1 MSEMISPKYLMKLVK
16 EVNDA
21 IYAEYKSYKDVR
33 FYVDKWHHEER
44 DWNNH
49 WENFTIYLKEN
60 KEIDLPKTLH
70 EIDGETLLKI
80 AIDMGVETPD
90 FLPSIPVFR
99 NEIKSS
105 YETASATFERA
116 FKQIEEHPDIAVGLA
131 NSALESI
138 IKEILKDERILSK
151 VNTRATLYSLA
162 SDILKVFQM
171 FPGSE
176 LPSEVKTIGSSFLA
190 IGQSIETLRSDKTD
204 FHGKTGEDYKIKD
217 PLYAYFVVNSV
228 TTVGLFI
235 NSYYRQMFPKHLKV
249 EEDSGWLDDDLP
261 F

>member
-1 MSEMISPKYLMKLVK
+1 MGELISPKYLMKLVK

-21 IYAEYKSYKDVR
+21 IFAEYKSYKDVR
-33 FYVDKWHHEER
+33 FYIGKWHQEDR

-70 EIDGETLLKI
+70 EIDGELLLKI

-105 YETASATFERA
+105 FETASATFERA

-138 IKEILKDERILSK
+138 IKEILKDGRISSK
-151 VNTRATLYSLA
+151 VNAKDTLYNLTSE
-162 SDILKVFQM
+162 ILKIFQM
-171 FPGSE
+171 FPNSE
-176 LPSEVKTIGSSFLA
+176 LPTEIKTVGSSLLA
-190 IGQSIETLRSDKTD
+190 IGKSIETLRSDKTD
-204 FHGKTGEDYKIKD
+204 FHGKTGDDYKIKD
-217 PLYAYFVVNSV
+217 PLYAYFVVNSI

-235 NSYYRQMFPKHLKV
+235 NSYYRLMFPKPPKI
-249 EEDSGWLDDDLP
+249 EEDNGWLEDDLP

>member
-1 MSEMISPKYLMKLVK
+1 MISPKYLMKLVK

-21 IYAEYKSYKDVR
+21 VFAEYKSYKDVR
-33 FYVDKWHHEER
+33 FYIGKWHQEDR

-70 EIDGETLLKI
+70 EIDGELLLKI

-90 FLPSIPVFR
+90 FIPSIPVFR
-99 NEIKSS
+99 IEIKSS
-105 YETASATFERA
+105 FETASATFERA

-131 NSALESI
+131 NSALEGI
-138 IKEILKDERILSK
+138 IKEILKDERILAK
-151 VNTRATLYSLA
+151 VNTKATLYTLA

-176 LPSEVKTIGSSFLA
+176 LPSEVKTIGSSLLA
-190 IGQSIETLRSDKTD
+190 IGQSIETLRSNNTD

-235 NSYYRQMFPKHLKV
+235 NSYYRLMFPKPPKV
-249 EEDSGWLDDDLP
+249 EEDNGCLEDDLP

>member
-21 IYAEYKSYKDVR
+21 IFAEYKSYKDVR
-33 FYVDKWHHEER
+33 FYISKWHKEDR
-44 DWNNH
+44 DSYNY
-49 WENFTIYLKEN
+49 WENFTIYSKEN

-105 YETASATFERA
+105 FETASATFERA

-138 IKEILKDERILSK
+138 IKEILKDVRISSK
-151 VNTRATLYSLA
+151 VNAKDTLYNLTSE
-162 SDILKVFQM
+162 ILKIFQM
-171 FPGSE
+171 FPNSE
-176 LPSEVKTIGSSFLA
+176 LPTEIRTVGSSLLA
-190 IGQSIETLRSDKTD
+190 IGKSIETLRSDKTD

-235 NSYYRQMFPKHLKV
+235 NSYYRLMFPKPSKV
-249 EEDSGWLDDDLP
+249 EEDIGWLEDDLP